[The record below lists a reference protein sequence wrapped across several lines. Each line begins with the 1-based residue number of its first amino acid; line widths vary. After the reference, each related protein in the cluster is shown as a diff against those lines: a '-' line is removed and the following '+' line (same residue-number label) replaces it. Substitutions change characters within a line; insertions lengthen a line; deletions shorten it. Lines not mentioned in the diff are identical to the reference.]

1 MTDNLNLSK
10 ETSLDKKSIADK
22 IVNIY
27 FLILIA
33 GFVAILNYLFVQE
46 LSPNTVASNIVSLV
60 CSFILLITVYYKG
73 EDTFTSYK
81 WLNFI
86 TIIIFILFNIIFAMV
101 MLYSSPDN
109 IVYSNESSV
118 FVFSALLSSSALF
131 TLIKKD
137 VKLFK
142 TTMTLLYFIVTGIF
156 PLMFVLIFTYSN
168 PDGIARPM
176 NSAIVFLGITLF
188 SFFGLK
194 SLKNFQYKIF
204 KKFYIALSIMLS
216 LYILEFA
223 LSIIGHLQQPYSS
236 SIPLTVGLLVLCIL
250 LNIYSVRELILR
262 KSAKTNITES
272 LNLGESPIEEEE
284 IIRSENKIILFFKK
298 LFFGVLW
305 SIAIFMLI
313 STIKLVTVVSSVML
327 TSDLELNKQTYKEA
341 QDSSY
346 DTSYSQNYE
355 FARKYGVIVF
365 FGSLAI
371 GFGGSF
377 MRVLP
382 GTRRRK

>member
-1 MTDNLNLSK
+1 LTDNLNLSK
-10 ETSLDKKSIADK
+10 ETSLDEKSIGVK

-33 GFVAILNYLFVQE
+33 GIVLILNYLFLQE
-46 LSPNTVASNIVSLV
+46 ISPNNIASSIVSLI
-60 CSFILLITVYYKG
+60 CSLMLLITVYNKG
-73 EDTFTSYK
+73 IDTFKSYK

-109 IVYSNESSV
+109 IVYSNESAV

-142 TTMTLLYFIVTGIF
+142 TTMTLLYFIVTGIS
-156 PLMFVLIFTYSN
+156 PLIFVLIFTYSN

-216 LYILEFA
+216 LYILEFIF
-223 LSIIGHLQQPYSS
+223 SIVGYLKQPYSS

-250 LNIYSVRELILR
+250 LNIYSVRELILS
-262 KSAKTNITES
+262 KSAKLNIEDIQKET
-272 LNLGESPIEEEE
+272 IE
-284 IIRSENKIILFFKK
+284 INSSENKIILIFKK
-298 LFFGVLW
+298 LFFGIVW
-305 SIAIFMLI
+305 SIIIFMLI
-313 STIKLVTVVSSVML
+313 STIKLITFVSSVVL
-327 TSDLELNKQTYKEA
+327 SSDLELNKQSYKKA

-346 DTSYSQNYE
+346 DAAYSQNYE
-355 FARKYGVIVF
+355 FARKYGLIVF

-377 MRVLP
+377 TRILP
-382 GTRRRK
+382 GTRRKNKFVEGN